1 MNYMMVATRM
11 TCNCFERAMRRG
23 FWERLKQRLLHHPTH
38 LIDFADV
45 KGELKSYN
53 EFDRGVSPIPIQNIV
68 GSIGHNDAFD
78 RNFMPICEHIER
90 KWQHILNLMIHS
102 FDLPPIDVY
111 QIGDDYF
118 VIDGNH
124 RVSVSRFLGI
134 QYIDA
139 HVIELRSN

>member
-1 MNYMMVATRM
+1 MTYMMVATR
-11 TCNCFERAMRRG
+11 TTRSNFDRAMRRG
-23 FWERLKQRLLHHPTH
+23 FWERLKQRLQHQSTH

-45 KGELKSYN
+45 KGEFKSYN
-53 EFDRGVSPIPIQNIV
+53 EFYRGISPIPIQHIV

-78 RNFMPICEHIER
+78 RNFMPISEHIER
-90 KWQHILNLMIHS
+90 KWQHILNLMVHS

-111 QIGDDYF
+111 QIGDVFF

-139 HVIELRSN
+139 HVIELKRN